1 MLLTKQVVQ
10 VQNICQRAV
19 TSWTI
24 SRRSFYVKGMIGEYK
39 IKQFQIFLSYT
50 KLPTLYM
57 GSV

>member
-19 TSWTI
+19 TTWTI
-24 SRRSFYVKGMIGEYK
+24 SRRSFYVKVMIGEYK

-50 KLPTLYM
+50 KLPTLYL